1 MTTTAKSL
9 ENVLKVIGFDSVEQI
24 YYLGQAATAG
34 SAEERVLQMLWMAVG
49 QVDEDMRRESLELIE
64 LATRTTSQYTNL
76 EIGMRTTADWIM
88 QSAVKVSEIDAAIR
102 KNIDKAIE
110 LAAVYRLL

>member
-1 MTTTAKSL
+1 MTTTDKSFANVLRAIEFDSL
-9 ENVLKVIGFDSVEQI
+9 EQI
-24 YYLGQAATAG
+24 HSLGQAAAAG

-49 QVDEDMRRESLELIE
+49 QVEDDLRREKRELDQLSARVTQE
-64 LATRTTSQYTNL
+64 QTHLST
-76 EIGMRTTADWIM
+76 GMRTTADWIM